1 LRTLSVGVAPS
12 QYDYLRYVKQRHSIS
27 MAAQVRELIRIR
39 MDGGMISRGSGA
51 RVRIRHE
58 VPPMDG
64 KRTPA
69 NHVESVNEEMRGLLE
84 LGRKSAKGISQ

>member
-1 LRTLSVGVAPS
+1 
-12 QYDYLRYVKQRHSIS
+12 
-27 MAAQVRELIRIR
+27 MAAQVRELIRMR
-39 MDGGMISRGSGA
+39 MDGGMISRESGA

-69 NHVESVNEEMRGLLE
+69 THVGSVNKEMKGLLE
-84 LGRKSAKGISQ
+84 LRGKRTEG